1 MTGSLRAS
9 ISLCVSDCLSVRLV
23 SVSQVLSRANAHTL
37 QYCRSVPF
45 LIFDVF
51 YLWCVCARAHSCVF
65 ARARAQDVA
74 PFEAL
79 RGGGLAKKLGLKNIG
94 MLMVLLRYHRLKT
107 IL

>member
-1 MTGSLRAS
+1 MTGSLGAS
-9 ISLCVSDCLSVRLV
+9 ISLCVSDCLSVRPV
-23 SVSQVLSRANAHTL
+23 SVSQVRSRSNAHT
-37 QYCRSVPF
+37 QSCRCVPF

-51 YLWCVCARAHSCVF
+51 YLSCVF

-74 PFEAL
+74 PLEAL